1 MTKPTS
7 RADHLRQPRFIDISG
22 FTENELIGVSHN
34 IVRHPDM
41 PPEAFAD
48 LWTTLKA
55 GRPWSGLVKNRNK
68 TGDFYW
74 VEGVCLAD
82 H

>member
-1 MTKPTS
+1 
-7 RADHLRQPRFIDISG
+7 
-22 FTENELIGVSHN
+22 
-34 IVRHPDM
+34 M

-68 TGDFYW
+68 TGILLGG
-74 VEGVCLAD
+74 GVCLAD
-82 H
+82 HGKTKPLAMSVRNAP